1 MAVALVWNSKRR
13 KGTSKHM
20 SHQSDLIAENIL
32 AYLDQHERKELLR
45 FITCGSVDDG
55 KSTLIGRLLFDSKMI
70 YEDQLA
76 QLETESKVHGTTGG
90 GFDPALVTDG
100 LKAEREQGIT
110 IDVAYRYFSTAKR
123 KFIIA
128 DTPGHEQ
135 YTRNMATG
143 ASTADL
149 AIILIDARYGVLTQT
164 KRHSF
169 IVSLLGI
176 RHVVVTINKMDL
188 VGYSQERF
196 DEICS
201 DYRDFVS
208 RLDLPDLHFIP
219 IAALH
224 GENVVDPSV
233 NMPWYR
239 GSTLM
244 NFLESVY
251 IGSDRNL
258 EDFRLPVQIV
268 NRPNLDFRGFCGTV
282 ASGIIRQGDQI
293 MVLPSKR
300 TSKVER
306 IVTQDG
312 DLKEAFSSQ
321 SITLVLEDEVD
332 CSRGD
337 MIVRPGNVPKISNSF
352 DATIVWMSSDPMVP
366 GKTYLFKHTTQTVTG
381 QVDSLKY
388 RVDVNTLHRTPAP
401 DLQLNEI
408 GRCAVTLSQPIFFD
422 AYRRNRGTGAFIII
436 DRMSNTTVGA
446 GMISDR
452 DSAKQTTAAWEI
464 TDEQTETGRRSVS
477 DVTESER
484 SARFGQKA
492 ATILFTGV
500 TGTGKST
507 IARAVERALF
517 DDGRAVAVLD
527 GELMRRGVN
536 MDLGYTVEDRSE
548 NLRRSAHVAKLMNDN
563 GLICLGAFVAPSQS
577 VRERVSD
584 VIGKDRFLTVHCTAS
599 ESICRQR
606 DTKGHYAA
614 AEAGKLPNFPGV
626 SAVYEPP
633 EEPDLLLD
641 TSDLSVEECVSAV
654 LELLKANQVIR

>member
-1 MAVALVWNSKRR
+1 
-13 KGTSKHM
+13 M
-20 SHQSDLIAENIL
+20 SHHSDLIAEDIL

-90 GFDPALVTDG
+90 KFDPALVTDG

-176 RHVVVTINKMDL
+176 RHVIVTVNKMDL
-188 VGYSQERF
+188 VGYSQDRF
-196 DEICS
+196 EEICK
-201 DYRDFVS
+201 DYREFGS

-219 IAALH
+219 LAALH
-224 GENVVDPSV
+224 GENLVDPSP

-244 NFLESVY
+244 NMLESVY

-258 EDFRLPVQIV
+258 KDFRLPVQIV
-268 NRPNLDFRGFCGTV
+268 NRPNLDYRGFCGTI
-282 ASGIIRQGDQI
+282 ASGIVRQGDEI
-293 MVLPSKR
+293 MVLPSRR
-300 TSKVER
+300 TSKIKR

-312 DLKEAFSSQ
+312 DLQEAFCPQ
-321 SITLVLEDEVD
+321 SITIVLEDEVD

-337 MIVRPGNVPKISNSF
+337 MIVRPGNVPKISNTF
-352 DATIVWMSSDPMVP
+352 DATIVWMSADAMVP
-366 GKTYLFKHTTQTVTG
+366 GKTYLFKHTTQTITG
-381 QVDSLKY
+381 QIDSLRY
-388 RVDVNTLHRTPAP
+388 RVDVNTLHSIPSP
-401 DLQLNEI
+401 SLQLNEI
-408 GRCAVTLSQPIFFD
+408 GRCAVTLNQPIYFD
-422 AYRRNRGTGAFIII
+422 AYKNNRGTGGFIIF
-436 DRMSNTTVGA
+436 DRISNTTVGA
-446 GMISDR
+446 GMISDLDTAR
-452 DSAKQTTAAWEI
+452 RPTAAWE
-464 TDEQTETGRRSVS
+464 TSDEETQTGSRSVS
-477 DVTESER
+477 DVTIAER
-484 SARFGQKA
+484 AARFGQNA
-492 ATILFTGV
+492 ATVLFTGL

-507 IARAVERALF
+507 VARAVERALF

-527 GELMRRGVN
+527 GEHMRRGVN
-536 MDLGYTVEDRSE
+536 QDLGYTVEDRSE
-548 NLRRSAHVAKLMNDN
+548 NLRRSAHVAKLINDN

-577 VRERVSD
+577 VRNRVADVVGKER
-584 VIGKDRFLTVHCTAS
+584 FFTVHCTANDS
-599 ESICRQR
+599 VCRQR

-626 SAVYEPP
+626 SALYEPP
-633 EEPDLLLD
+633 ESPDLVLD
-641 TSDLSVEECVSAV
+641 TGELSIAECVSAV
-654 LELLKANQVIR
+654 LELLKAVQVIR

>member
-1 MAVALVWNSKRR
+1 
-13 KGTSKHM
+13 M

-76 QLETESKVHGTTGG
+76 QLEAESKIHGTTGG

-110 IDVAYRYFSTAKR
+110 IDVAYRYFSTSKR

-176 RHVVVTINKMDL
+176 RHVVVTVNKMDL
-188 VGYSQERF
+188 VGYSQERY

-201 DYRDFVS
+201 NYRDFVS

-224 GENVVDPSV
+224 GENVVDPST

-306 IVTQDG
+306 IVTRDG
-312 DLKEAFSSQ
+312 DLQEAFCPQ

-352 DATIVWMSSDPMVP
+352 DATIVWMSSDAMVP

-408 GRCAVTLSQPIFFD
+408 GRCAVTLSQPIYFD

-452 DSAKQTTAAWEI
+452 DSAKKTSAAWEI
-464 TDEQTETGRRSVS
+464 TDEQTETGQRSVS
-477 DVTESER
+477 DVTEAER
-484 SARFGQKA
+484 TARFGQKA
-492 ATILFTGV
+492 ATVLFTGL

-536 MDLGYTVEDRSE
+536 VDLGYTVEDRSE
-548 NLRRSAHVAKLMNDN
+548 NLRRSAHVAKLINDN

-577 VRERVSD
+577 VRERVAD
-584 VIGKDRFLTVHCTAS
+584 VIGKDRFITVHCTAS
-599 ESICRQR
+599 ESVCRQR

-614 AEAGKLPNFPGV
+614 AEAGSLPNFPGV

-633 EEPDLLLD
+633 EEPDLVLD
-641 TSDLSVEECVSAV
+641 TGDLSVDECVSAV
-654 LELLKANQVIR
+654 LELLKANEIIR

>member
-1 MAVALVWNSKRR
+1 
-13 KGTSKHM
+13 M

-32 AYLDQHERKELLR
+32 EYLDQHERKELLR

-176 RHVVVTINKMDL
+176 RHVVVAINKMDL
-188 VGYSQERF
+188 VGYSQNRY
-196 DEICS
+196 DEICN
-201 DYRDFVS
+201 DYRDFGS

-239 GSTLM
+239 GNTLM
-244 NFLESVY
+244 NLLESVY

-258 EDFRLPVQIV
+258 KDFRLPIQIV

-282 ASGIIRQGDQI
+282 ASGIIRRGDEI
-293 MVLPSKR
+293 IVLPSKR
-300 TSKVER
+300 ASKVER
-306 IVTQDG
+306 IVTHDG
-312 DLKEAFSSQ
+312 DLQEAFCSQ

-352 DATIVWMSSDPMVP
+352 DATIVWMSSDALVP
-366 GKTYLFKHTTQTVTG
+366 GKTYLFKHTTQTING
-381 QVDSLKY
+381 QIDSLRY
-388 RVDVNTLHRTPAP
+388 RVDVNTLHSIPAP
-401 DLQLNEI
+401 SLQLNEI
-408 GRCAVTLSQPIFFD
+408 GRCAVILSQPIYFD
-422 AYRRNRGTGAFIII
+422 AYHRNRGTGAFIII
-436 DRMSNTTVGA
+436 DRISNTTVGA
-446 GMISDR
+446 GMISDL
-452 DSAKQTTAAWEI
+452 DSAKKPTAAWE
-464 TDEQTETGRRSVS
+464 TSVEETQTGRRSVS

-484 SARFGQKA
+484 AARFGQKA
-492 ATILFTGV
+492 TTVLFTGL

-517 DDGRAVAVLD
+517 DDGRAVTVLD

-536 MDLGYTVEDRSE
+536 VDLGYTVEDRSE
-548 NLRRSAHVAKLMNDN
+548 NLRRSAHVAKLINDN

-577 VRERVSD
+577 VRERVAD
-584 VIGKDRFLTVHCTAS
+584 VIGKDRFITVHCTAS
-599 ESICRQR
+599 ESVCRQR

-626 SAVYEPP
+626 SAIYEPP
-633 EEPDLLLD
+633 EEPDLVLD
-641 TSDLSVEECVSAV
+641 TGDLSVDECVSAV
-654 LELLKANQVIR
+654 LELLKANKIIR